1 VDADLRG
8 KPLTLTRPK
17 NYVNILKDKELCY
30 SQPLRILIDYRPA
43 LRERTGVGEY
53 FHELARALAQGTDEI
68 VLFSSSWKDRIDL
81 HDIPKARAVDR
92 RFPVRLLNLAWHRLE
107 WPPVE
112 LLGAG
117 PVDVAHSPHPLLLP
131 ASDAVQVVTIHDLD
145 FLRHPERTQ
154 REVRRDYPPLA
165 RAHAMRADL
174 VVVPSPFVGR
184 DVAATFGIDAARI
197 VVCPAG
203 APRWLRQTRRPADG
217 YLLFI
222 GTMEPRKNVGGLL
235 DAYERVLARRPNVPE
250 LWIAGR
256 AIAGADILVERTQRL
271 PLAGRVK
278 LTGYID
284 PALRRQL
291 YEGASLLLLPSFDEG
306 FGLPA
311 LEAMTLGIPV
321 VASDRGALPEL
332 VGSAGILIDPGDAE
346 TIAAAIERIL
356 DDTALAAEMET
367 RGLERAAQY
376 SWEQSAR
383 VLRDAYAAAL
393 ARREQPA
400 A

>member
-1 VDADLRG
+1 M
-8 KPLTLTRPK
+8 
-17 NYVNILKDKELCY
+17 DKELCY

-53 FHELARALAQGTDEI
+53 FHELARALAQGPDEI
-68 VLFSSSWKDRIDL
+68 VLFSSSWKDRIDAR
-81 HDIPKARAVDR
+81 DIPRARLVDR
-92 RFPVRLLNLAWHRLE
+92 RVPVRLLNLAWHRLE

-117 PVDVAHSPHPLLLP
+117 PVDIAHSPHPLLLP
-131 ASDAVQVVTIHDLD
+131 ARDAVQVVTIHDLD
-145 FLRHPERTQ
+145 FLRHPERTH
-154 REVRRDYPPLA
+154 REVRRDYPALA
-165 RAHAMRADL
+165 RSHAARADL

-184 DVAATFGIDAARI
+184 DVASTFGIDAARI
-197 VVCPAG
+197 LVCPGA
-203 APRWLRQTRRPADG
+203 APRWRRQTRRPDRG
-217 YLLFI
+217 YLLFV

-235 DAYERVLARRPNVPE
+235 DAYERVLVRRPDVPD

-256 AIAGADILVERTQRL
+256 AAASASSLLERTERP

-284 PALRRQL
+284 PALRQQL

-332 VGSAGILIDPGDAE
+332 VGNAGILVDPKDPE
-346 TIAAAIERIL
+346 SIAAAIERIL
-356 DDTALAAEMET
+356 DDTALAQEMET
-367 RGLERAAQY
+367 RGFERATHY
-376 SWEQSAR
+376 SWEHSAR
-383 VLRDAYAAAL
+383 VLRDAYATAL
-393 ARREQPA
+393 ARREQSA

>member
-1 VDADLRG
+1 M
-8 KPLTLTRPK
+8 
-17 NYVNILKDKELCY
+17 DKELCY
-30 SQPLRILIDYRPA
+30 SQPLRIVIDYRPA

-53 FHELARALAQGTDEI
+53 FHEIARALAQGPDEI
-68 VLFSSSWKDRIDL
+68 VLFSSSWKDRIDVR
-81 HDIPKARAVDR
+81 DIPRARAVDR
-92 RFPVRLLNLAWHRLE
+92 RVPVRLLNLAWHRLE

-112 LLGAG
+112 LLGVG
-117 PVDVAHSPHPLLLP
+117 LVDIAHSPHPLLLP
-131 ASDAVQVVTIHDLD
+131 ARDAVQVVTIHDLD
-145 FLRHPERTQ
+145 FLRHPERTR
-154 REVRRDYPPLA
+154 REVRRDYPALA
-165 RAHAMRADL
+165 RSHAARADL

-184 DVAATFGIDAARI
+184 DVASTFGIDTARI
-197 VVCPAG
+197 LVCPAG
-203 APRWLRQTRRPADG
+203 APQWQRLTRRPAGG
-217 YLLFI
+217 YLLFV
-222 GTMEPRKNVGGLL
+222 GTIEPRKNVSGLL
-235 DAYERVLARRPNVPE
+235 DAYERLLERRRDVPD

-256 AIAGADILVERTQRL
+256 ATASADGVVERTQRP

-284 PALRRQL
+284 PTLRRQL

-332 VGSAGILIDPGDAE
+332 VGNAGILIDPNDPGS
-346 TIAAAIERIL
+346 IAAAIERIL

-367 RGLERAAQY
+367 RGFERAAHY
-376 SWEQSAR
+376 SWEHSAR
-383 VLRDAYAAAL
+383 VLRDAYATAL
-393 ARREQPA
+393 ARREQSA

>member
-1 VDADLRG
+1 
-8 KPLTLTRPK
+8 
-17 NYVNILKDKELCY
+17 LCY

-53 FHELARALAQGTDEI
+53 FHELARALAQGPDEI
-68 VLFSSSWKDRIDL
+68 VLFSSSWKDRIDVR
-81 HDIPKARAVDR
+81 DIPNARAVDR
-92 RFPVRLLNLAWHRLE
+92 RVPVRLLNLAWHRLG

-117 PVDVAHSPHPLLLP
+117 PVDIAHSPHPLLLP
-131 ASDAVQVVTIHDLD
+131 ARDAVQVVTIHDLD

-154 REVRRDYPPLA
+154 REVRRDYPALA
-165 RAHAMRADL
+165 RSHAARADL

-184 DVAATFGIDAARI
+184 DVASTFGIDTARML
-197 VVCPAG
+197 VCPAG
-203 APRWLRQTRRPADG
+203 APRWQRRTRRPDGG
-217 YLLFI
+217 YLLFV
-222 GTMEPRKNVGGLL
+222 GTIEPRKNLAGLF
-235 DAYERVLARRPNVPE
+235 DAYERLLERRRDVPD

-256 AIAGADILVERTQRL
+256 ATASADGLVERTLRP

-332 VGSAGILIDPGDAE
+332 VGNAGILIDPDDPGS
-346 TIAAAIERIL
+346 IVAAIERIL

-367 RGLERAAQY
+367 RGFERAAQY
-376 SWEQSAR
+376 SWEHSAR
-383 VLRDAYAAAL
+383 VLRDAYASAI
-393 ARREQPA
+393 ARRAQPA

>member
-1 VDADLRG
+1 
-8 KPLTLTRPK
+8 
-17 NYVNILKDKELCY
+17 LCY

-53 FHELARALAQGTDEI
+53 FHELARALAQGPDEI
-68 VLFSSSWKDRIDL
+68 VLFSSSWKDRIDVR
-81 HDIPKARAVDR
+81 DIPNARAVDR
-92 RFPVRLLNLAWHRLE
+92 RVPVRLLNLAWHRLG

-117 PVDVAHSPHPLLLP
+117 PVDIAHSPHPLLLP
-131 ASDAVQVVTIHDLD
+131 ARDAVQVVTIHDLD

-154 REVRRDYPPLA
+154 REVRRDYPALA
-165 RAHAMRADL
+165 RSHAARADL

-184 DVAATFGIDAARI
+184 DVASTFGIDTARML
-197 VVCPAG
+197 VCPAG
-203 APRWLRQTRRPADG
+203 APRWQRRTRRPDGG
-217 YLLFI
+217 YLLFV
-222 GTMEPRKNVGGLL
+222 GTIEPRKNLAGLF
-235 DAYERVLARRPNVPE
+235 DAYERLLERRRDVPD

-256 AIAGADILVERTQRL
+256 ATASADGLVERTLRP

-284 PALRRQL
+284 PALRCQL

-332 VGSAGILIDPGDAE
+332 VGNAGILIDPDDPGS
-346 TIAAAIERIL
+346 IVAAIERIL

-367 RGLERAAQY
+367 RGFERAAQY
-376 SWEQSAR
+376 SWEHSAR
-383 VLRDAYAAAL
+383 VLRDAYASAI
-393 ARREQPA
+393 ARRAQPA

>member
-1 VDADLRG
+1 
-8 KPLTLTRPK
+8 
-17 NYVNILKDKELCY
+17 LCY

-53 FHELARALAQGTDEI
+53 FHELARALAQGPDEI
-68 VLFSSSWKDRIDL
+68 VLFSSSWKDRIDVR
-81 HDIPKARAVDR
+81 DIPKACAVDR
-92 RFPVRLLNLAWHRLE
+92 RVPVRLLNLAWHRLE
-107 WPPVE
+107 WPPVD

-117 PVDVAHSPHPLLLP
+117 PVDIAHSPHPLLLP
-131 ASDAVQVVTIHDLD
+131 ARDAAQAVTIHDLD
-145 FLRHPERTQ
+145 FLRHPERTH
-154 REVRRDYPPLA
+154 REVRRDYPALA
-165 RAHAMRADL
+165 RAHAARADL

-184 DVAATFGIDAARI
+184 DVASTFGIDTARI
-197 VVCPAG
+197 LVCPAG
-203 APRWLRQTRRPADG
+203 APRWQRRTRRPAAG
-217 YLLFI
+217 YLLFV
-222 GTMEPRKNVGGLL
+222 GTIEPRKNVGGLL
-235 DAYERVLARRPNVPE
+235 DAYERVLERRPDVPD

-256 AIAGADILVERTQRL
+256 ATASADGLVERTRRP
-271 PLAGRVK
+271 PLIGRVK

-291 YEGASLLLLPSFDEG
+291 YEGASLLLLPSFHEG

-332 VGSAGILIDPGDAE
+332 VGSAGILIDPNDPE
-346 TIAAAIERIL
+346 SIAAAIERIL
-356 DDTALAAEMET
+356 DDTALGTEMEV
-367 RGLERAAQY
+367 RGLERAAHY
-376 SWEQSAR
+376 RWEHSAR
-383 VLRDAYAAAL
+383 VLRDAYVAAI

>member
-1 VDADLRG
+1 
-8 KPLTLTRPK
+8 
-17 NYVNILKDKELCY
+17 LCY

-68 VLFSSSWKDRIDL
+68 VLFSSSWKDRIDVR
-81 HDIPKARAVDR
+81 DIPKARLVDR
-92 RFPVRLLNLAWHRLE
+92 RVPVRLLNLAWHRLE

-117 PVDVAHSPHPLLLP
+117 PVDIAHSPHPLLLP
-131 ASDAVQVVTIHDLD
+131 ARDAVQVVTIHDLD
-145 FLRHPERTQ
+145 FLRHPERTH
-154 REVRRDYPPLA
+154 REVRRDYPALA
-165 RAHAMRADL
+165 RSHAARADL

-184 DVAATFGIDAARI
+184 DVASTFGIDAARI
-197 VVCPAG
+197 LVCPGG
-203 APRWLRQTRRPADG
+203 APHWRRQTRRPADG
-217 YLLFI
+217 YLLFV

-235 DAYERVLARRPNVPE
+235 DAYERVLVRRGDVPD

-256 AIAGADILVERTQRL
+256 AIASAGGLVERTERP

-278 LTGYID
+278 LAGYID
-284 PALRRQL
+284 PALRQQL

-332 VGSAGILIDPGDAE
+332 VGSAGILVDPNDPE
-346 TIAAAIERIL
+346 SIAAAVERIL

-367 RGLERAAQY
+367 CGFERAAYY
-376 SWEQSAR
+376 SWEHSAR
-383 VLRDAYAAAL
+383 LLRDAYATAL
-393 ARREQPA
+393 ARREQSA

>member
-1 VDADLRG
+1 M
-8 KPLTLTRPK
+8 
-17 NYVNILKDKELCY
+17 DKELCY

-53 FHELARALAQGTDEI
+53 FHELARALAGGSDEI
-68 VLFSSSWKDRIDL
+68 VLFSSSWKDRIDVR
-81 HDIPKARAVDR
+81 DIPTARLVDR
-92 RFPVRLLNLAWHRLE
+92 RVPVRLLNLAWHRLE

-117 PVDVAHSPHPLLLP
+117 PVDIAHSPHPLLLP
-131 ASDAVQVVTIHDLD
+131 ARDAAQVVTIHDLD
-145 FLRHPERTQ
+145 FLRHPERTH
-154 REVRRDYPPLA
+154 REVRRDYPALA
-165 RAHAMRADL
+165 RSHAARADL

-184 DVAATFGIDAARI
+184 DVGSTFGIDAARI
-197 VVCPAG
+197 LVCAAG
-203 APRWLRQTRRPADG
+203 APHWRRQTKRAADG
-217 YLLFI
+217 YMLFV

-235 DAYERVLARRPNVPE
+235 DAYERVLARRRDLPD

-256 AIAGADILVERTQRL
+256 ATASAGGLLERTGRP

-284 PALRRQL
+284 PALRQQL

-332 VGSAGILIDPGDAE
+332 VGNAGILIDPNDPE
-346 TIAAAIERIL
+346 SIAAAIERIL

-367 RGLERAAQY
+367 RGFERAASY
-376 SWEQSAR
+376 SWERSAR
-383 VLRDAYAAAL
+383 LLRDAYETAL
-393 ARREQPA
+393 ARRERSA